1 MQLGKLVQAERVI
14 QSLSHEKMG
23 VGLSYKLMKLLKSMN
38 DDKEFYYNEVDRII
52 DKYALRNE
60 SGEIIKNQ
68 DGNVPFDMTRK
79 EELEEDSLQL
89 NQTEV
94 EIPNIKLRLEELQDL
109 KLSVNDMIVL
119 DDFIEEV

>member
-1 MQLGKLVQAERVI
+1 MKLGKLVQVERVI

-38 DDKEFYYNEVDRII
+38 DDKEFYFNEVDKII

-60 SGEIIKNQ
+60 SGEIIKDQ
-68 DGNVPFDMTRK
+68 DGNVPFDTTK
-79 EELEEDSLQL
+79 KDELEAESLQL

-94 EIPNIKLRLEELQDL
+94 EIPNIKLKLEELQDL
-109 KLSVNDMIVL
+109 KLSVNDMMVL